1 MASHHSS
8 VMLLLFSVPIIQPL
22 NRSDKWNST
31 NIVEAKPSAQ
41 KMTPCYK
48 LPAGTICRTRNNEC
62 NEVGGKLREEMIQHT
77 ALLHRRVVVAVV
89 VVVVIVGGGVVTFY
103 FHCYLTHDLQDVQRA
118 MQLKVFSLPLP
129 PSHVT

>member
-1 MASHHSS
+1 MFPVA
-8 VMLLLFSVPIIQPL
+8 
-22 NRSDKWNST
+22 
-31 NIVEAKPSAQ
+31 
-41 KMTPCYK
+41 Y
-48 LPAGTICRTRNNEC
+48 ICRLTD
-62 NEVGGKLREEMIQHT
+62 VVVVV
-77 ALLHRRVVVAVV
+77 AVVVVAVV